1 MCSRGGIS
9 MMEERE
15 GTLSPAPSPPVQGAP
30 AGVEGN
36 AGVGA
41 TPVSGLLEG
50 PGNQPV
56 EQTGYEI
63 FHSWAFKK
71 DEKKKLEVE
80 ATFGEEGCIK
90 CGATPDQVGGLW
102 DVASALL
109 CAECYDRKI
118 QQFTVHTAKGFFLHY
133 SKAVSPPVLQHS
145 GLELEATAK
154 VIWCSLASGQNLH
167 PGIRFYKNGIYASVY
182 TKMWQ
187 FPNGERIS
195 TAHLVDGRFLA
206 IAPKIPVNLRSQQ
219 TSPPSAPHDRT
230 LKIMRLDDMVTIID
244 YKEEF
249 FPVG

>member
-1 MCSRGGIS
+1 
-9 MMEERE
+9 MEERE
-15 GTLSPAPSPPVQGAP
+15 GTLSPAPSPSIQGAP
-30 AGVEGN
+30 ARVEDK

-56 EQTGYEI
+56 GQTGYEI

-90 CGATPDQVGGLW
+90 CGATSEKVGGLW

-109 CAECYDRKI
+109 CVECYDRKI
-118 QQFTVHTAKGFFLHY
+118 QSFTVHTAKGFFLHY

-167 PGIRFYKNGIYASVY
+167 PGIRVYKNGIYASVY

-206 IAPKIPVNLRSQQ
+206 IAPKIAVNLRRQQ
-219 TSPPSAPHDRT
+219 TSLPIAPHHPT
-230 LKIMRLDDMVTIID
+230 MEIMHLGDILTIID
-244 YKEEF
+244 DTEEKF
-249 FPVG
+249 YSY